1 MSVSFRRLERS
12 LEPLQHTVQ
21 AVQVVLPANFQA
33 GISDNRVSLNA
44 GFDRHPTS
52 FFSAAS
58 FRAPPFAYNDSHP
71 LLHLSLSLLP
81 SLLPPSFSIRPVHS
95 LLAFFSL
102 GADRDSALRLFDV
115 RSLPGGRP
123 LQNGYAFTR
132 LHRRKKGRHRD
143 QGGESSHSAFPPRRG
158 SSVLRQ
164 RERERGRGEGEGEVL
179 FPAANGTGG
188 GEMRVARKW

>member
-1 MSVSFRRLERS
+1 M
-12 LEPLQHTVQ
+12 
-21 AVQVVLPANFQA
+21 VLPANFQA

-58 FRAPPFAYNDSHP
+58 FRAPPFAYNDTHP
-71 LLHLSLSLLP
+71 LLHLPLFLLS
-81 SLLPPSFSIRPVHS
+81 PPPPPPRSSSI
-95 LLAFFSL
+95 LFSL

-132 LHRRKKGRHRD
+132 LHRRKKGRTEEKVPIPRSL
-143 QGGESSHSAFPPRRG
+143 QGA
-158 SSVLRQ
+158 VLLFFARE
-164 RERERGRGEGEGEVL
+164 RERERGPFSNR
-179 FPAANGTGG
+179 
-188 GEMRVARKW
+188 

>member
-1 MSVSFRRLERS
+1 M
-12 LEPLQHTVQ
+12 
-21 AVQVVLPANFQA
+21 VLPANFQA

-44 GFDRHPTS
+44 GFDRHPLRVSLARPRFVLLPSPIMTATP
-52 FFSAAS
+52 FSI
-58 FRAPPFAYNDSHP
+58 
-71 LLHLSLSLLP
+71 SLSLLP
-81 SLLPPSFSIRPVHS
+81 SLLLASILFHRPVHS

-158 SSVLRQ
+158 SSVLR
-164 RERERGRGEGEGEVL
+164 ERERGERERSFFQPLMEQGEG
-179 FPAANGTGG
+179 
-188 GEMRVARKW
+188 RWVARKW

>member
-1 MSVSFRRLERS
+1 M
-12 LEPLQHTVQ
+12 
-21 AVQVVLPANFQA
+21 PANFQA

-44 GFDRHPTS
+44 GFDRHPLRVSLARPRFVLLPSPIMTATP
-52 FFSAAS
+52 FSIS
-58 FRAPPFAYNDSHP
+58 
-71 LLHLSLSLLP
+71 LSLSSHP
-81 SLLPPSFSIRPVHS
+81 SSSPRSFSTVHS

-158 SSVLRQ
+158 SSVLRERERGK
-164 RERERGRGEGEGEVL
+164 RERERSFFQPLMEQGEGRWV
-179 FPAANGTGG
+179 
-188 GEMRVARKW
+188 VRKW